1 MKDFNINSKSVL
13 HMVAQIRAKQLATRD
28 AQNKEQY
35 AIVEAWEENGIDK
48 SGEITG
54 KEIIQDLEEFYST
67 SKSVNNYLKEQDVND
82 IGYPIKF
89 NKTNLQLKMALD
101 YAKGQSDNLIDK
113 IVKGKFYSGL
123 SNEINSNELPI
134 LQSDNTV
141 SFWGNENSSVSSVLL
156 ECIAQILDIK
166 PTSLVGAGT
175 VYEFY
180 NSQYELP
187 KELIPE
193 DYHFVGEKGML
204 LFGDYQF
211 GGHRYFKDQLVFGPE
226 DCSSSVGKAT
236 YLTTEQVRGINT
248 TQMRE
253 NYSQYGYKLV
263 TTLDSNTSG
272 EQLKLIQ
279 PGDIYLYKSH
289 TAIIATEPDNH
300 SNITTLEFN
309 RDIDTENS
317 KRLGGGTYNYKLID
331 KAKEDANSPVYIL
344 RAKNLEP
351 VHAEL
356 SSSYFLSKI
365 DAEYINLYPGGPSE
379 EVVGDCRIF
388 FESCEQA

>member
-1 MKDFNINSKSVL
+1 MIYY
-13 HMVAQIRAKQLATRD
+13 RD

-54 KEIIQDLEEFYST
+54 KEIIQDLEEFYNT

-180 NSQYELP
+180 NLQYELP

-193 DYHFVGEKGML
+193 DYHFIGEKG
-204 LFGDYQF
+204 
-211 GGHRYFKDQLVFGPE
+211 
-226 DCSSSVGKAT
+226 C
-236 YLTTEQVRGINT
+236 
-248 TQMRE
+248 
-253 NYSQYGYKLV
+253 
-263 TTLDSNTSG
+263 
-272 EQLKLIQ
+272 
-279 PGDIYLYKSH
+279 
-289 TAIIATEPDNH
+289 
-300 SNITTLEFN
+300 
-309 RDIDTENS
+309 
-317 KRLGGGTYNYKLID
+317 
-331 KAKEDANSPVYIL
+331 
-344 RAKNLEP
+344 
-351 VHAEL
+351 
-356 SSSYFLSKI
+356 YFLEITNLADIVILKI
-365 DAEYINLYPGGPSE
+365 N
-379 EVVGDCRIF
+379 
-388 FESCEQA
+388 

>member
-1 MKDFNINSKSVL
+1 MK
-13 HMVAQIRAKQLATRD
+13 T
-28 AQNKEQY
+28 
-35 AIVEAWEENGIDK
+35 
-48 SGEITG
+48 
-54 KEIIQDLEEFYST
+54 
-67 SKSVNNYLKEQDVND
+67 
-82 IGYPIKF
+82 
-89 NKTNLQLKMALD
+89 LQLV
-101 YAKGQSDNLIDK
+101 QCC
-113 IVKGKFYSGL
+113 F
-123 SNEINSNELPI
+123 
-134 LQSDNTV
+134 
-141 SFWGNENSSVSSVLL
+141 

-193 DYHFVGEKGML
+193 DYHFVGAKGML

-300 SNITTLEFN
+300 SNITTLKFN

-317 KRLGGGTYNYKLID
+317 KRLGGSTYNYKLID

-356 SSSYFLSKI
+356 SLSYFLSKI
-365 DAEYINLYPGGPSE
+365 DAEYINLYPEGPTE
-379 EVVGDCRIF
+379 DIVGDCRIF